1 MENFKEGQVIVVII
15 INLVKC
21 VLGQGR
27 KGFIF
32 FLQYIAVD

>member
-15 INLVKC
+15 INLVKH

-32 FLQYIAVD
+32 FL